1 MDCNFVSNFSLSEK
15 NILYSELKV
24 KHLKNIYKSLV
35 GETANPETVFIN
47 LNNILQKITSLNKTD
62 LDNLSFLDYFLLLFE
77 IRCSSIGNLIYIQP
91 HDNENTKIEI
101 NIYKLIAVLNNLNI
115 NKLLI
120 NDQIDGIEIFY
131 KLPTVNDLLL
141 LLPTNQ
147 IYTLFIQKIIL
158 NNTHIN
164 LTDLSY
170 NDKCEVLEK
179 LPVKVTTQILK
190 KASIIL
196 KAFNETNLLSTTF
209 GLENKNLCFNLNIQN
224 LINIL
229 NILFGEQLMTLY
241 ENIFM
246 LCKAGNF
253 TPEYIENCTP
263 GEYILFVKKLDALLN
278 QQTISNDDTN
288 FVSDE
293 SFNPINNDIT

>member
-24 KHLKNIYKSLV
+24 KHLKNIYKCLV
-35 GETANPETVFIN
+35 GETANPETVFTN

-101 NIYKLIAVLNNLNI
+101 NIYKLIAILNNLNI